1 MSILNHSIKELEEK
15 LKNKEI
21 TAVELV
27 QASIARIKE
36 VDSQIEA
43 FITFDE
49 KNALEAAKAL
59 DAEGSSDKALFAIPG
74 ALKDNIM
81 TKGVK
86 TTCASKMLENFD
98 EPLYDATVVNKLK
111 EAGAISLGKTNLD
124 EFGMGSTTETS
135 ALKQTKNPW
144 NTDHVAGGSSGGSA
158 AAVAS
163 GEVLFALGTDTGGS
177 VRQPASFTGIVGMKP
192 TYGLVSRSGVAAFS
206 SSLDHVGVMTR
217 TVEDNARVA
226 EAIVGQDPL
235 DQTSI
240 SSDKTNFTA
249 SLTGDI
255 KGLKVAVPK
264 EFLSEEIDA
273 DVKQE
278 VYAAIKQLESLGA
291 TVEEVSLPNVEAAV
305 KAYYIISSAEASTSM
320 ARFDGVRY
328 GKRAE
333 SAENMIDMYKKSRSE
348 GFGEEV
354 KRRILLGS
362 VVLSAGYS
370 EAYFLKAQ
378 KIRTLIINEF
388 NKVFESYDVIAGPT
402 TPTVAYKL
410 GDAEAGSLK
419 TYTND
424 LLTAPVNLV
433 GAPAITVP
441 CGFSEAGLPTGLQI
455 IGKRFND
462 ETVYRVAHA
471 YEQSTDHH
479 TKRPNLGGAN

>member
-21 TAVELV
+21 TATELV
-27 QASIARIKE
+27 EASIARIKE
-36 VDSQIEA
+36 VDSEIHA
-43 FITFDE
+43 FITLDE
-49 KNALEAAKAL
+49 ENALQRAKAL
-59 DAEGSSDKALFAIPG
+59 DEEGVSERALFAIPG

-98 EPLYDATVVNKLK
+98 EPLYDATVVTKLN
-111 EAGAISLGKTNLD
+111 EAGAVSLGKTNLD
-124 EFGMGSTTETS
+124 EFAMGSTTETS
-135 ALKQTKNPW
+135 AFHQTKNPW
-144 NTDHVAGGSSGGSA
+144 NTEHVPGGSSGGSA

-192 TYGLVSRSGVAAFS
+192 TYGLVSRSGVVAFS

-217 TVEDNARVA
+217 RVEDNARVT
-226 EAIVGQDPL
+226 ESIVGQDPE
-235 DQTSI
+235 DQTTIASE
-240 SSDKTNFTA
+240 KTNFTD

-255 KGLKVAVPK
+255 NGLKVAVPK
-264 EFLSEEIDA
+264 EFLND
-273 DVKQE
+273 DVDQE
-278 VYAAIKQLESLGA
+278 VKEQVEAAIDQLKSLGA
-291 TVEEVSLPNVEAAV
+291 TVEEVSLPNLETAV
-305 KAYYIISSAEASTSM
+305 KAYYIISSAEASTGM

-328 GKRAE
+328 GKRSE
-333 SAENMIDMYKKSRSE
+333 NAENMIDMYKKSRSE

-362 VVLSAGYS
+362 VVLSAGYTDD
-370 EAYFLKAQ
+370 YFIQAQ
-378 KIRTLIINEF
+378 KVRTLIINEF
-388 NKVFESYDVIAGPT
+388 NKIFDAYDVIVGPT

-410 GDAEAGSLK
+410 GEAESGSLK

-424 LLTAPVNLV
+424 LLTAPVNLI

-441 CGFSEAGLPTGLQI
+441 CGFSEAGLPIGLQI

-462 ETVYRVAHA
+462 QTVYRVAHA